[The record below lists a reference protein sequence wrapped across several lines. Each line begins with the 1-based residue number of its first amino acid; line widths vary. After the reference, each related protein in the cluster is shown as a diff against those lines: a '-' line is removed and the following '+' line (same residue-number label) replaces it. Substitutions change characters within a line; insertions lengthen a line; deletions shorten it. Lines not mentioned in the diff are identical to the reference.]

1 MRSVVLVLLSFA
13 ATAGRAAGSADP
25 PPLVLASGSPMSLP
39 GGPGNLALGDLNN
52 DGSPDL
58 VVASARSRSVWVLL
72 GHGDGRFTPK
82 PGGPLAVSENPH
94 EIGLGDVDG
103 DGNLDLALASHDGY
117 GVTLLVGD
125 GRGDFRVAPSS
136 PIVMK
141 DGRRPHTHG
150 LGIADLNGDDH
161 ADLVTVNS
169 NDDNDVAVVL
179 GDGRGGFAR
188 APGSPFPVGPSPYP
202 SAFGDINGDGTVD
215 MVVTSTGLGT
225 ADARAAASSGALTA
239 LFGDG
244 RGGFRRSD
252 IPMRTP
258 RTWFVVIGDVDGDQR
273 PDLVTTHTE
282 DRLLSV
288 LVGDGYGSFTE
299 VADSPFDL
307 GHDAWAIGLAD
318 LNRDGKNDVV
328 AAAGDGV
335 RVMLGDGRG
344 AFAPAPGS
352 PFAAGKGTWKLTVG
366 DLNADGAPDVAATNL
381 ESDSVTVW
389 LGRGLRSDPRPRSP
403 AAESKDEGDAPPR

>member
-1 MRSVVLVLLSFA
+1 
-13 ATAGRAAGSADP
+13 
-25 PPLVLASGSPMSLP
+25 MSLP

-52 DGSPDL
+52 DGRPDL
-58 VVASARSRSVWVLL
+58 IVTSARSHNVWVLL
-72 GHGDGRFTPK
+72 GHGDGRFMPMH
-82 PGGPLAVSENPH
+82 GGPLAVSERPH
-94 EIGLGDVDG
+94 EMALGDVDG
-103 DGNLDLALASHDGY
+103 DGNLNLALASHDSY

-125 GRGDFRVAPSS
+125 GRGGFRVAPSS

-150 LGIADLNGDDH
+150 LAIADLNGDDH

-202 SAFGDINGDGTVD
+202 SALGDINGDGRLDV
-215 MVVTSTGLGT
+215 VVTSTALGT
-225 ADARAAASSGALTA
+225 PDAHPAVSSGALTA
-239 LFGDG
+239 LLGDG

-258 RTWFVVIGDVDGDQR
+258 RTWFAVIGDIDGDQK
-273 PDLVTTHTE
+273 PDLVTTHAE
-282 DRLLSV
+282 DRRLSV
-288 LVGDGYGSFTE
+288 LLGDGRGGFTE
-299 VADSPFDL
+299 VLGSPFDI

-318 LNRDGKNDVV
+318 LNRDGTNDVV
-328 AAAGDGV
+328 AAADDGV

-344 AFAPAPGS
+344 TFVPAPGS
-352 PFAAGKGTWKLTVG
+352 PFAAGKGTWKLAVG
-366 DLNADGAPDVAATNL
+366 DLNADGVPDVAATNL

-389 LGRGLRSDPRPRSP
+389 LGRQVQSDPRPRSP
-403 AAESKDEGDAPPR
+403 ATGSKDEGDAAPR